1 VTEDPAARRQ
11 RITALLDLR
20 RWDEAALL
28 ASELVAA
35 EPTDSRALYL
45 QARAFAG
52 AERTDEAM
60 AAARASQAGDP
71 TWDAPVRVEARM
83 LLAANPMAALYTA
96 RRAVGLNPIEAA
108 NWSLLAFVAQRA
120 GWVHEADRAAAE
132 SRRLA
137 PTWPESLNV
146 SGVVALKRKS
156 YFEAEQWFRQSLALE
171 PSDPNVLNNLALA
184 LSRQGKTTDAID
196 LFERSLGVDPRSG
209 VARRNLGA
217 TVFAQVWQGWLRALL
232 LGSIFV
238 GLIGL
243 TLGSMLLALTGG
255 AGIAAATG
263 WAAWRRRQLG
273 DGRRSALRDYEQSR
287 RRRSFWRRPR
297 RGGPG

>member
-1 VTEDPAARRQ
+1 MTEDPAARRQ
-11 RITALLDLR
+11 RVTALLDLR

-52 AERTDEAM
+52 AERTQEAL
-60 AAARASQAGDP
+60 AAARASQVGDP
-71 TWDAPVRVEARM
+71 EWDAPVRVEARM
-83 LLAANPMAALYTA
+83 LLPSNAMGALYTA
-96 RRAVGLNPIEAA
+96 RRAVGLNPTEAA

-132 SRRLA
+132 CRRLA
-137 PTWPESLNV
+137 PSWPESLNV

-156 YFEAEQWFRQSLALE
+156 YLEAEQWFRQSLALE
-171 PSDPNVLNNLALA
+171 PTDPNVLNNLALA

-232 LGSIFV
+232 LAGIFI
-238 GLIGL
+238 GLFGL
-243 TLGSMLLALTGG
+243 TLGSPVMIIAGG
-255 AGIAAATG
+255 AGVVGATG
-263 WAAWRRRQLG
+263 WAAWRRRHLG
-273 DGRRSALRDYEQSR
+273 EGRRSALRDYEQSR
-287 RRRSFWRRPR
+287 RRRRRRRRPP
-297 RGGPG
+297 PG